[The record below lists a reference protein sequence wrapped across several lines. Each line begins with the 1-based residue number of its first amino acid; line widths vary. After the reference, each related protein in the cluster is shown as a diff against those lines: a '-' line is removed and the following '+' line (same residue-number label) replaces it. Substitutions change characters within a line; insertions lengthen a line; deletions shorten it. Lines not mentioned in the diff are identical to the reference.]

1 MQFFLQRLL
10 EDKMLENA
18 DAWIYH
24 SVVQQ
29 EKKAAGCVEQIRKYI
44 RNLLQKEIT
53 EEERVY
59 LIVHISKTTQ
69 KQ

>member
-29 EKKAAGCVEQIRKYI
+29 EKKAAGCCGEISKINIGICSRK
-44 RNLLQKEIT
+44 KFT

-59 LIVHISKTTQ
+59 LITYFQ
-69 KQ
+69 N

>member
-24 SVVQQ
+24 SVVQR

-44 RNLLQKEIT
+44 RNPLNK
-53 EEERVY
+53 
-59 LIVHISKTTQ
+59 KCG
-69 KQ
+69 KK

>member
-1 MQFFLQRLL
+1 LQRLL

-29 EKKAAGCVEQIRKYI
+29 EKKAAGCVEQIRFSHSNI
-44 RNLLQKEIT
+44 LQKCGKNVEKS
-53 EEERVY
+53 RK
-59 LIVHISKTTQ
+59 IVLTI
-69 KQ
+69 